1 MESTRHTRFNTR
13 SDHISLS
20 RSVVQRGWEG
30 IMDVVNEGEKA
41 RWLCF
46 AVRNS
51 GPIHRHKR
59 AVVPCLTDKLAYAML
74 SSLK

>member
-1 MESTRHTRFNTR
+1 M
-13 SDHISLS
+13 
-20 RSVVQRGWEG
+20 QRGWEG

-59 AVVPCLTDKLAYAML
+59 AVVLCLTDKLAYAML